1 MSWMSNFMTRVKPLL
16 KPQFRG
22 NKKKK
27 KKNMTVMTS
36 IGRDEEKKVRSLLT
50 SN

>member
-22 NKKKK
+22 TKKKK
-27 KKNMTVMTS
+27 KRVQ
-36 IGRDEEKKVRSLLT
+36 LL
-50 SN
+50 

>member
-22 NKKKK
+22 TKKKK
-27 KKNMTVMTS
+27 KKSTTFMTS
-36 IGRDEEKKVRSLLT
+36 IGKDEEKTARSLLT